1 MARQYHK
8 AANVYAKTLLE
19 LAALKGQID
28 LVRADFEAVLEVFSK
43 NSAVERALTLPM
55 LSGEKKALI
64 IKPIADKA
72 SDLVKRLIRLLE
84 IKNRLVLLPAI
95 AAEFVR
101 LEEESRHVKRARVVS
116 AVALSKEQLDTL
128 ATKLASRLSGAGADA
143 SSKTYIL
150 HNDVDPSLL
159 AGFRVEEDGFVTD
172 TSLRHK
178 LDGLRQQLA
187 AA

>member
-1 MARQYHK
+1 MARQYQK

-28 LVRADFEAVLEVFSK
+28 AVRADFESVLEVFSK
-43 NSAVERALTLPM
+43 TTGLERVMTLPM
-55 LSGEKKALI
+55 VSGEKKALLV
-64 IKPIADKA
+64 KPIADK
-72 SDLVKRLIRLLE
+72 STDLVQRLIRLLE
-84 IKNRLVLLPAI
+84 IKNRLLLLPSI
-95 AAEFVR
+95 AETFIR
-101 LEEESRHVKRARVVS
+101 LEEESRHIRRARVVS
-116 AVALSKEQLDTL
+116 AVALSAEQLETL
-128 ATKLASRLSGAGADA
+128 ANKLATRLSGAGADA
-143 SSKTYIL
+143 TRKTYIL

-159 AGFRVEEDGFVTD
+159 AGFRVEEDGYITD

>member
-1 MARQYHK
+1 MARKYHK

-28 LVRADFEAVLEVFSK
+28 LVRADFESIVEVFAK
-43 NSAVERALTLPM
+43 TPGLERVLTLPM
-55 LSGEKKALI
+55 LSGEKKAQLV
-64 IKPIADKA
+64 KPLADKG
-72 SDLVKRLIRLLE
+72 SDLVKRLLRLLE
-84 IKNRLVLLPAI
+84 IKGRLVLLPSI
-95 AAEFVR
+95 AEAFIR
-101 LEEESRHVKRARVVS
+101 LEEESRHIKRARVVS
-116 AVALSKEQLDTL
+116 AVALSREQLE
-128 ATKLASRLSGAGADA
+128 KLAAKLNARLTGLAP
-143 SSKTYIL
+143 KTYIL

-159 AGFRVEEDGFVTD
+159 AGFRVEEDGFITD

>member
-8 AANVYAKTLLE
+8 AASVYAKTLLE

-28 LVRADFEAVLEVFSK
+28 LVRADFASVLEVFAK
-43 NSAVERALTLPM
+43 TPGLERVMTLPM
-55 LSGEKKALI
+55 LSGEKKVQLV
-64 IKPIADKA
+64 KPLADNG
-72 SDLVKRLIRLLE
+72 SDLIKRLIRLLE
-84 IKNRLVLLPAI
+84 VKGRLLLLPSI
-95 AAEFVR
+95 AEEFIR

-116 AVALSKEQLDTL
+116 AVALDAGQLEKL
-128 ATKLASRLSGAGADA
+128 ADKLASRLSGAGADA
-143 SSKTYIL
+143 TRKTYIL

-159 AGFRVEEDGFVTD
+159 AGFRVEEDGFITD